1 MTAVQAEPI
10 TPLMTFAA
18 KVREHDPSFFFSD
31 DRRVYEAGH
40 RERDALL
47 DLAADLPKGE
57 VMAIVELRVTPFFPY
72 PEDLAHYLFNF
83 SQAIDRRRD
92 AVVGGAR

>member
-10 TPLMTFAA
+10 TPLMAFAA

-31 DRRVYEAGH
+31 DRRVYESGH

-57 VMAIVELRVTPFFPY
+57 VMAIVELRIRQFFVY
-72 PEDLAHYLFNF
+72 QSDVDHYLFNF
-83 SQAIDRRRD
+83 SQAIERLRETGV
-92 AVVGGAR
+92 AA